1 MGFDFKEPKGVTN
14 CGESGEGGTIG
25 KNDLAHISILLS
37 ESEPESVS
45 SDADSVSLE
54 LTDASEDKS
63 SSQESDFLSSN
74 SDLEKVIIYFNIN

>member
-1 MGFDFKEPKGVTN
+1 MGFDFKVPKGVTN

-45 SDADSVSLE
+45 SDADLVSLE
-54 LTDASEDKS
+54 LSLIILGAMKKVAS
-63 SSQESDFLSSN
+63 LLN
-74 SDLEKVIIYFNIN
+74 L